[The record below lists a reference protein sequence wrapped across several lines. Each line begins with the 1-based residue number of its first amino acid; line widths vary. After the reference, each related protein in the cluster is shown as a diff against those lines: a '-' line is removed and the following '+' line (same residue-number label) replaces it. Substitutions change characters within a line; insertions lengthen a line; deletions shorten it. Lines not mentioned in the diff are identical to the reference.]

1 MTTQENLKE
10 LIQSQTN
17 KKIADFTETTP
28 LDVMPLDSLDWIE
41 ITMRIETEYDIDVP
55 DRAAAGWCTV
65 GDIVNY
71 IDTHK
76 RS

>member
-10 LIQSQTN
+10 LIQKQTN
-17 KKIADFTETTP
+17 KKIADFTDTTP
-28 LDVMPLDSLDWIE
+28 LDIMPLDSLDWIE
-41 ITMRIETEYDIDVP
+41 ITMRIETEYEIDVP
-55 DRAAAGWCTV
+55 DRAAAAWRTV